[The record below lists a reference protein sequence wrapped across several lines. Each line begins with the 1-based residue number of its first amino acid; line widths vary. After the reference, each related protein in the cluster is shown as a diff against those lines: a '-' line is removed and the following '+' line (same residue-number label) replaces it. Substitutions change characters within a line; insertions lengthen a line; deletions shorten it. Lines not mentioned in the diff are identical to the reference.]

1 MADTI
6 KSKVFL
12 TLNYSVLE
20 AILEVFSDA
29 WVDKDGVYLIT
40 RGSILHDFLKEKTKG
55 SLLDVITAEHSSSQ
69 DMYSTVYTVEYKY
82 GTSET
87 IGIEKSEPVI
97 RELDQTEVAEL
108 LKDLEEQELNVD
120 KKSVDK
126 KEVNKELIPAL
137 LKATEG
143 QKPKRDPGPILRSG
157 QENFELEIAVGKMMS
172 EDIERGYDD
181 KIDIMWICNYIR
193 ELIYDPFD
201 IEEIDY
207 TLGIDDFI
215 YIEEE

>member
-29 WVDKDGVYLIT
+29 WVDKDGIYLIT
-40 RGSILHDFLKEKTKG
+40 RGCVLHDFLKEKTRG
-55 SLLDVITAEHSSSQ
+55 SLLDVITAEHSSSK

-97 RELDQTEVAEL
+97 RELDPTELAEL
-108 LKDLEEQELNVD
+108 LKDLEEQEINAD

-126 KEVNKELIPAL
+126 KEVNKDLIPAL
-137 LKATEG
+137 LNATEG
-143 QKPKRDPGPILRSG
+143 QKPKKDPGPILRSG

-172 EDIERGYDD
+172 EDIERGHDD

-193 ELIYDPFD
+193 ELKYGPFD
-201 IEEIDY
+201 FEEVTSD
-207 TLGIDDFI
+207 LGRDDFI
-215 YIEEE
+215 

>member
-40 RGSILHDFLKEKTKG
+40 RGSILHDFLQEKTKG

-69 DMYSTVYTVEYKY
+69 DMYSTVYTVEYIY

-97 RELDQTEVAEL
+97 RELDPIELAEL
-108 LKDLEEQELNVD
+108 LKDLEDQELNVD
-120 KKSVDK
+120 KKSLNK
-126 KEVNKELIPAL
+126 KEVNKDLIPTL

-143 QKPKRDPGPILRSG
+143 QKPKKDSGPILRSG

-172 EDIERGYDD
+172 EDIERGYDK
-181 KIDIMWICNYIR
+181 KINIAWILDYLY
-193 ELIYDPFD
+193 ELEYG
-201 IEEIDY
+201 
-207 TLGIDDFI
+207 T
-215 YIEEE
+215 IEEEDLDNYCTKSYYDISYD